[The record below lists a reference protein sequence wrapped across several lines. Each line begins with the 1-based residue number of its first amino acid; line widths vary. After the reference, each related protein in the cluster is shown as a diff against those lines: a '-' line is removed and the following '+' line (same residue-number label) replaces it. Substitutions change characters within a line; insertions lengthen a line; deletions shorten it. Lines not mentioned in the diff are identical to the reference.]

1 MTLIFF
7 RLLLFFW
14 RGFDF
19 TMSKENC
26 KTMKFEHRAVI
37 KFLSKEG
44 NTPTQIR
51 ERMLKVFGDSS
62 PSEFVIKFWSKQFK
76 HGRESLE
83 DDPRSGRPIS
93 AVTADNVEKVKNLI
107 LADRRIK
114 QWEIARDVGISK
126 ERVHEIIHEHLGMS
140 KVSARWVPRMLTPFD
155 KQRRVE
161 CCQAFLDLVKGKEEE
176 TISRIVTC
184 DETWIRQWDPESKQE
199 SMQWKFKGEK
209 PPRKFKVRPS
219 AGKLMATV
227 FWDVEGI
234 LMIDYLPKNTTM
246 NADYYANLLDQ
257 LREQIKEKRR
267 GKLSK
272 GVLILQDNAP
282 VHTALT
288 ARSALS
294 KNGFTEIN
302 HPPYSPDLAPCDYF
316 LFKDLKKKLRGR
328 KFSTDEEM
336 KEAVTD
342 HFDEQNKNYYY
353 NGMMSLICK
362 CHKCISLAGD
372 YIEK

>member
-1 MTLIFF
+1 M
-7 RLLLFFW
+7 
-14 RGFDF
+14 
-19 TMSKENC
+19 
-26 KTMKFEHRAVI
+26 MKFEHRAVI

-140 KVSARWVPRMLTPFD
+140 K
-155 KQRRVE
+155 
-161 CCQAFLDLVKGKEEE
+161 
-176 TISRIVTC
+176 
-184 DETWIRQWDPESKQE
+184 
-199 SMQWKFKGEK
+199 
-209 PPRKFKVRPS
+209 
-219 AGKLMATV
+219 
-227 FWDVEGI
+227 
-234 LMIDYLPKNTTM
+234 
-246 NADYYANLLDQ
+246 
-257 LREQIKEKRR
+257 RR

-316 LFKDLKKKLRGR
+316 LFKDLKK
-328 KFSTDEEM
+328 
-336 KEAVTD
+336 
-342 HFDEQNKNYYY
+342 N
-353 NGMMSLICK
+353 
-362 CHKCISLAGD
+362 
-372 YIEK
+372 

>member
-1 MTLIFF
+1 
-7 RLLLFFW
+7 
-14 RGFDF
+14 
-19 TMSKENC
+19 
-26 KTMKFEHRAVI
+26 MKFEHRAVI

-126 ERVHEIIHEHLGMS
+126 ER
-140 KVSARWVPRMLTPFD
+140 
-155 KQRRVE
+155 
-161 CCQAFLDLVKGKEEE
+161 
-176 TISRIVTC
+176 
-184 DETWIRQWDPESKQE
+184 
-199 SMQWKFKGEK
+199 
-209 PPRKFKVRPS
+209 
-219 AGKLMATV
+219 
-227 FWDVEGI
+227 
-234 LMIDYLPKNTTM
+234 
-246 NADYYANLLDQ
+246 
-257 LREQIKEKRR
+257 RR

-328 KFSTDEEM
+328 RFSTDEEM

-362 CHKCISLAGD
+362 CHNCANSSRARAIRSARLFFLIDACD
-372 YIEK
+372 